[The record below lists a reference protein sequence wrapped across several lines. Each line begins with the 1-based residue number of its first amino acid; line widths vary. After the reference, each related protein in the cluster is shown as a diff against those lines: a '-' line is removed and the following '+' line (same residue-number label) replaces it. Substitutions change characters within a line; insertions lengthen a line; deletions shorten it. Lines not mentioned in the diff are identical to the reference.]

1 MTDLLWL
8 AVCAVSAFMLG
19 RTSAD
24 YRCKRCL
31 CDDDDGPDD
40 GLPTCPD
47 DLSSLR
53 VSR

>member
-8 AVCAVSAFMLG
+8 AVIAFSAFMLG

-24 YRCKRCL
+24 YHCETCG
-31 CDDDDGPDD
+31 CDDDGPDD
-40 GLPTCPD
+40 ELPVCPD

-53 VSR
+53 VIK